1 MFNRIIMRP
10 EEESYEEFI
19 NRMGNTLMYYA
30 DNHNMSFQEL
40 MNDIQE
46 HEKSESKKVYIYVLN
61 VAASKDDPKL
71 HKAMRTF
78 GEDYI
83 YLAERGDD
91 ILTLVF
97 RTRKAAYKAF
107 MEVAGNGLK
116 VSQTE
121 KVEMP
126 AVE

>member
-10 EEESYEEFI
+10 EEETYEKFI

-30 DNHNMSFQEL
+30 DNHNISFQKI
-40 MNDIQE
+40 MDDILD
-46 HEKSESKKVYIYVLN
+46 HEKKESEKIYIYVLS
-61 VAASKDDPKL
+61 VMASKDDPKL
-71 HKAMRTF
+71 HKAMRTI

-107 MEVAGNGLK
+107 MEVAGEGLK

-126 AVE
+126 AAE

>member
-1 MFNRIIMRP
+1 MFNRIIMKP

-30 DNHNMSFQEL
+30 DNHNMPFQKL

>member
-1 MFNRIIMRP
+1 MFNRIIMKP

-30 DNHNMSFQEL
+30 DNHNMPFQKL

-71 HKAMRTF
+71 LRAIKSF
-78 GEDYI
+78 DDNYI
-83 YLAERGDD
+83 YLAC
-91 ILTLVF
+91 IQ
-97 RTRKAAYKAF
+97 
-107 MEVAGNGLK
+107 N
-116 VSQTE
+116 E
-121 KVEMP
+121 KSSV
-126 AVE
+126 

>member
-10 EEESYEEFI
+10 EEETYEKFI

-30 DNHNMSFQEL
+30 DNHNISFQKL
-40 MNDIQE
+40 MDDILE

-71 HKAMRTF
+71 LRAIKSF
-78 GEDYI
+78 DDNYI
-83 YLAERGDD
+83 CLAERGNNT
-91 ILTLVF
+91 LMLVF
-97 RTRKAAYKAF
+97 RTRKAAFKAF
-107 MEVAGNGLK
+107 MEIAGEGLK

-126 AVE
+126 AAE

>member
-10 EEESYEEFI
+10 EEETYEKFI
-19 NRMGNTLMYYA
+19 SRMGNTLMYYA
-30 DNHNMSFQEL
+30 DNHNMSFQKL